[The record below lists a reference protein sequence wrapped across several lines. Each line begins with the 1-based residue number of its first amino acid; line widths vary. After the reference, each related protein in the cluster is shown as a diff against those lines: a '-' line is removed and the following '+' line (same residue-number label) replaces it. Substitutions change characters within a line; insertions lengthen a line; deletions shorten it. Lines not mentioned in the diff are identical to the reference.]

1 MKKWPS
7 TWLCNTFILVFVFR
21 LNFSLV
27 SNVWGWQTSG
37 QVAPYCRPHKIL
49 FSLCWVTY
57 WPIPSF
63 LFETTSRV
71 LVDLKEKKH
80 FSFHIQLTA
89 TSACRLPWI
98 VNGTQFNLIHFLILN
113 FFPSFPPC
121 LLATFL
127 RYTNECWRL
136 QLIQKAASIFQQPLT
151 QQLVNVESW
160 WLAFDKYEGVTLI
173 GGNSRS
179 SFPHLSSPTP

>member
-1 MKKWPS
+1 MFEGGRRLVKLLLIADLIKFYFHS
-7 TWLCNTFILVFVFR
+7 AGSLIDQSLLSYLRRHLVFLWIWR
-21 LNFSLV
+21 
-27 SNVWGWQTSG
+27 
-37 QVAPYCRPHKIL
+37 R
-49 FSLCWVTY
+49 
-57 WPIPSF
+57 
-63 LFETTSRV
+63 
-71 LVDLKEKKH
+71 KKR

-136 QLIQKAASIFQQPLT
+136 QLIQKAALIFQQPLT

-160 WLAFDKYEGVTLI
+160 WLAFDKYEGETLI

-179 SFPHLSSPTP
+179 SFPHLSSP